1 MEWIKDS
8 LHGDIAIDDLSMQL
22 VNSPG
27 MQRLRR
33 LSQIPYANL
42 VYPGANHTRFEHSLG
57 VMHLTRI
64 ACQLLGLDDETKNR
78 LTLYGLLH
86 DIGHTALPHV
96 LESIIIE
103 NMGMDHEEV
112 GQRIVEKSGIAD
124 ILRDNGYE
132 PSDISRVPETQE
144 GEVVTG
150 ELGSDRI
157 DYLLRDSKYTGV
169 AYGVID
175 KDRILRKQ
183 VFRNGKL
190 VLDISGLSAAEYLLL
205 ARFMM
210 FASVYNHKTKAVASL
225 MMKKAVIEALNNGL
239 MKASDLITLDD
250 WSLQF
255 KLLNSGDAS
264 ISSIVKDVM
273 NRNLYKRVAERRLK
287 EFKNWLFLGGIS
299 DERIMKFEKEIAEES
314 GVSDL
319 DIIIFLPRPWFKKFS
334 IPIWYNNDIYSIR
347 ETSLISRIIN
357 EAQWDYMNV
366 YIFTRKE
373 FIDKVKPVAERFIR
387 SIEDEKF
394 R

>member
-8 LHGDIAIDDLSMQL
+8 LHGDVAIDDLSMQL
-22 VNSPG
+22 LDSSG

-57 VMHLTRI
+57 VMHLTRM

-86 DIGHTALPHV
+86 DIGHTALSHV
-96 LESIIIE
+96 LESIIIK
-103 NMGMDHEEV
+103 NMGMGHEEV

-132 PSDISRVPETQE
+132 PSDISQVPETQE
-144 GEVVTG
+144 GKVVTG

>member
-8 LHGDIAIDDLSMQL
+8 LHGDVAIDDLSMQL
-22 VNSPG
+22 LDSSG

-57 VMHLTRI
+57 VMHLTRM

-132 PSDISRVPETQE
+132 PSDISQVPETQE
-144 GEVVTG
+144 GKVVTG